1 MILYAPTW
9 RENQHLPGEGY
20 QFQLPVDFKR
30 WREVLGDEYV
40 ILFRAHYFISN
51 SFDFVAFS
59 GFVYD
64 VSQMD
69 DINPLYLAADVLIT
83 DYSSIYIDYLLLER
97 PMLFL
102 PYDRE
107 DYLKTRGFNFDYDEV
122 TPGPKPKSY
131 AEFLNSIEG
140 LLYNEMNYVENRKK
154 IERKFNKI
162 QEPCSEYICR
172 MVKE

>member
-1 MILYAPTW
+1 MEHGTFNPFGKAGFEMPKLVEMLQKRNIVFLYKGHFYDSKVHSDA
-9 RENQHLPGEGY
+9 GE
-20 QFQLPVDFKR
+20 R
-30 WREVLGDEYV
+30 
-40 ILFRAHYFISN
+40 LFTITDDHY
-51 SFDFVAFS
+51 
-59 GFVYD
+59 
-64 VSQMD
+64 D
-69 DINPLYLAADVLIT
+69 DLYTLIKDIDVLIT

-97 PMLFL
+97 PILFL

-107 DYLKTRGFNFDYDEV
+107 AYLKTRGFNFDYDEV

-162 QEPCSEYICR
+162 QKPCSEDICR
-172 MVKE
+172 MVKMMCIR

>member
-1 MILYAPTW
+1 M
-9 RENQHLPGEGY
+9 
-20 QFQLPVDFKR
+20 
-30 WREVLGDEYV
+30 EVL
-40 ILFRAHYFISN
+40 AM
-51 SFDFVAFS
+51 FD
-59 GFVYD
+59 
-64 VSQMD
+64 
-69 DINPLYLAADVLIT
+69 LLIT

-97 PMLFL
+97 PILFL

-107 DYLKTRGFNFDYDEV
+107 AYLKTRGFNFDYDEV

-162 QEPCSEYICR
+162 QKPCSEDICR
-172 MVKE
+172 MVKMMCIR

>member
-1 MILYAPTW
+1 M
-9 RENQHLPGEGY
+9 
-20 QFQLPVDFKR
+20 
-30 WREVLGDEYV
+30 
-40 ILFRAHYFISN
+40 
-51 SFDFVAFS
+51 FD
-59 GFVYD
+59 
-64 VSQMD
+64 
-69 DINPLYLAADVLIT
+69 LLIT

-97 PMLFL
+97 PILFL

-107 DYLKTRGFNFDYDEV
+107 AYLKTRGFNFDYDEV